1 RIHSSPGQS
10 LQYGWL
16 AYMLGD
22 RATKRF
28 TEHSKVFTVEGNLS
42 SGKGKLAQQIAEKLG
57 MKYFPEAD
65 IHYQDRIS
73 GDGQLLPEKFN
84 GFCSLEKF
92 YTEPRS
98 GDGHSYRLQ
107 SWIFG
112 SRVLQY
118 ADALEHLLST
128 GQGVVLE
135 RSPYSDFV
143 FLDAMLKQGYVHK
156 RCLDHYK
163 EIKEIS
169 ISEFLPP
176 HLVIYIDTPV
186 PEVQKRI
193 QEKGQPYEKKVSP
206 SYLQSIED
214 AYKRTFLPEIS
225 ESSEVLQYTPTAAED
240 VEKVIE
246 DIEYLKFDKGPWL
259 EQDDVSLHHLR
270 LFVQDK
276 AAVLDTVSIPSFLPE
291 ITIGG
296 TAYDKIYYEF
306 RSVSAA
312 GAAGGHGWG
321 VLHCWG
327 HGWVLLP

>member
-1 RIHSSPGQS
+1 MTVLRQESTPALSRACSMG
-10 LQYGWL
+10 GD
-16 AYMLGD
+16 YMLGE
-22 RATKRF
+22 RTSKKF

-42 SGKGKLAQQIAEKLG
+42 SGKGQLAQQIADKLG

-73 GDGQLLPEKFN
+73 GEGKLLPEKFN

-92 YTEPRS
+92 YADPESP
-98 GDGHSYRLQ
+98 DGHSYRLQ

-156 RCLDHYK
+156 RC
-163 EIKEIS
+163 
-169 ISEFLPP
+169 EFLPAKGSC
-176 HLVIYIDTPV
+176 LAIVS
-186 PEVQKRI
+186 QKSGSLLLFLL
-193 QEKGQPYEKKVSP
+193 EWWG
-206 SYLQSIED
+206 ED
-214 AYKRTFLPEIS
+214 GYSSFMGEFNFCVLCN
-225 ESSEVLQYTPTAAED
+225 ESSEVLQYTATAAED

-246 DIEYLKFDKGPWL
+246 DIEYLKFDKRPWV
-259 EQDDVSLHHLR
+259 EQDDVSFHHLR
-270 LFVQDK
+270 LYLQDK
-276 AAVLDTVSIPSFLPE
+276 AGVLDSVSIPRFVPE

-296 TAYDKIYYEF
+296 SEYDKD
-306 RSVSAA
+306 
-312 GAAGGHGWG
+312 
-321 VLHCWG
+321 
-327 HGWVLLP
+327 LL